1 MNGPTLVTTLLLV
14 EVRRGGNQRDAQRG
28 VLQLLRRGGCFLPA
42 CIELSLKATACF
54 VWLPNSCLVHSCRE
68 GAVAC
73 AVFWLRTVAYQ

>member
-1 MNGPTLVTTLLLV
+1 
-14 EVRRGGNQRDAQRG
+14 